1 MSEIRF
7 PHMNLR
13 TSGTDKSYIQLLEA
27 DLCVHNTTQ
36 NNGANEFVFD
46 PACGTFASL
55 QEPSSVGSFLN
66 NGNTAQ
72 AYNFVL

>member
-13 TSGTDKSYIQLLEA
+13 TSGTDSSYIQLLEA
-27 DLCVHNTTQ
+27 DLCFHNTTQ

-55 QEPSSVGSFLN
+55 QEPSSVASLLSDSR
-66 NGNTAQ
+66 TAQ
-72 AYNFVL
+72 SYSFAI